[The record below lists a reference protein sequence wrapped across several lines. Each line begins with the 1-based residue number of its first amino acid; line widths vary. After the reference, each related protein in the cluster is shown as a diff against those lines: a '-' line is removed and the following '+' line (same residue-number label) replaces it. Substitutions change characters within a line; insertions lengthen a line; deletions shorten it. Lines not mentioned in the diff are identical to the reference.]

1 MVSGIDE
8 VIYLVTDITVDMLP
22 LMLMKK
28 NSIDLS
34 SSFQI
39 FLTKKII
46 LIIVRNFG
54 LANKIIWVFL

>member
-46 LIIVRNFG
+46 LIIVRNVG
-54 LANKIIWVFL
+54 LANEIIWVFL

>member
-54 LANKIIWVFL
+54 LANEIIWVFL

>member
-54 LANKIIWVFL
+54 LANEIIRVFL